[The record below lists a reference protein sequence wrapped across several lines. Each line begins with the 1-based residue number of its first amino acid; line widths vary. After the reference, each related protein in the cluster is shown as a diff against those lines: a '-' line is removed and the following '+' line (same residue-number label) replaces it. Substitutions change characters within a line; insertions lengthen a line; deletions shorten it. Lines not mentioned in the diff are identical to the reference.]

1 MTAFIASCR
10 GWLPVER
17 LPGYAPETQPVE
29 GLWGNVK
36 GAELANRCPDTI
48 DEAMQAAYNGLDRV
62 ASDTDLCF
70 ALLRHTVFLFGQT
83 SLNYAKLFNAG

>member
-36 GAELANRCPDTI
+36 QAELANRCPDTI
-48 DEAMQAAYNGLDRV
+48 DDAMQAAYTGL
-62 ASDTDLCF
+62 
-70 ALLRHTVFLFGQT
+70 
-83 SLNYAKLFNAG
+83 